1 MIEENPWPIEVLVEI
16 FKWFSI
22 EERLKQLAPVCKLFH
37 QAVHTPKFWKIV
49 DTNSEFT
56 LSSFHS
62 VFGHAK
68 HITHLGFRY
77 SQRQLGC
84 RNLIENALNDC
95 VNLVHLDLAYNT
107 SIFTL
112 FFIQSMPFL
121 RYLDITS
128 CQNVKETSLTLS
140 LKNKRG
146 LQVLKMGNC
155 FQIEGNSL
163 VSIIRSL
170 PDVRN
175 VVANWCGSITV
186 EQARDVL
193 QHCKLLAFSFSPC
206 WGPPNLWEEFVQD
219 FKHVEF
225 GEDLLD
231 HVKRV
236 HLPGFLYDE
245 EVE

>member
-1 MIEENPWPIEVLVEI
+1 MY
-16 FKWFSI
+16 
-22 EERLKQLAPVCKLFH
+22 KLFH

-84 RNLIENALNDC
+84 RNLI
-95 VNLVHLDLAYNT
+95 
-107 SIFTL
+107 
-112 FFIQSMPFL
+112 
-121 RYLDITS
+121 
-128 CQNVKETSLTLS
+128 
-140 LKNKRG
+140 
-146 LQVLKMGNC
+146 
-155 FQIEGNSL
+155 
-163 VSIIRSL
+163 
-170 PDVRN
+170 
-175 VVANWCGSITV
+175 
-186 EQARDVL
+186 DVL
-193 QHCKLLAFSFSPC
+193 QQYKLLAFSFSPC
-206 WGPPNLWEEFVQD
+206 WGPPNLWKEFLQD

-236 HLPGFLYDE
+236 NLPGFLYDD